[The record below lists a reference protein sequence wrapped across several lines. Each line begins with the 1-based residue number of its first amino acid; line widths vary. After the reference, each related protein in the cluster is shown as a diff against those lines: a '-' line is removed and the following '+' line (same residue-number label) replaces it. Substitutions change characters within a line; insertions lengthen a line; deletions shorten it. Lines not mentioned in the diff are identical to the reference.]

1 MRTPP
6 KQNGPLSVR
15 AICGPHVVILAWDV
29 READWEA
36 FTAGLLGFAIER
48 SELHNGAVVERYF
61 LRGIKRFENKDK
73 GLAPGTP
80 VPTSEHPV
88 QSFQWGDYTVKPAH
102 RYRYR
107 IVPVFGNP
115 KLLELRD
122 ASAVTTD
129 APTPED
135 RRGSHAV
142 YFNRGAAGS
151 QAYAREFPDPKPD
164 ETKPE
169 SPQMR
174 WLSRGL
180 FEALIAF
187 IDRANGP
194 TFALRG
200 AFYEFRYL
208 PVGKA
213 LKRAAQADA
222 DVKVLYDKPNYG
234 PKNRAMVSKAG
245 IKGLCQERGGNKSE
259 KHNKFLVLLENGAPA
274 AVWTGST
281 NISAGGIFGH
291 SNVGHIVFDTTIAQ
305 QYLDYWSFLWETPDA
320 GNAEIAKRNNQ
331 ATPTPTGAPDPN
343 SITALFSPRDGV
355 TLQWYADRMDV
366 ANEIV
371 CFTVAFNIA
380 TPFIK
385 VLKKQSDV
393 SQYILKDK
401 NAAGDDEIRRDG
413 DLLIAA
419 GAKFGKADLANFRA
433 EALTGFNKN
442 LYIHDKF
449 LLIDPLGDD
458 PIVITGSAN
467 FSPAS
472 TTANDENM
480 LIIRGNT
487 DVADAY
493 FGEFMRLFDHIYARH
508 IITRKLT
515 KAAEKKRNYLAND
528 NSWVASHRQG
538 PKARRRHRFHGPWT

>member
-1 MRTPP
+1 
-6 KQNGPLSVR
+6 
-15 AICGPHVVILAWDV
+15 
-29 READWEA
+29 
-36 FTAGLLGFAIER
+36 LGFAIER
-48 SELHNGAVVERYF
+48 SELHNGTVVERYF
-61 LRGIKRFENKDK
+61 LRGIKRFEEKDK

-102 RYRYR
+102 RYQYR
-107 IVPVFGNP
+107 IVPVHGHPN
-115 KLLELRD
+115 LLELRD
-122 ASAVTTD
+122 ASAVTVD
-129 APTPED
+129 APTPEEH
-135 RRGSHAV
+135 RNSHAV

-151 QAYAREFPDPKPD
+151 QAYAREFPNPKPD

-169 SPQMR
+169 SPQMK

-180 FEALIAF
+180 YEALIAF
-187 IDRANGP
+187 IDRAKGP
-194 TFALRG
+194 AFALRG

-213 LKRAAQADA
+213 VKKASQAGA

-245 IKGLCQERGGNKSE
+245 IKTLCRERSGNKSE
-259 KHNKFLVLLENGAPA
+259 KHNKFLALLENDAPV

-291 SNVGHIVFDTTIAQ
+291 SNVGHIVFDAAIAQ
-305 QYLDYWSFLWETPDA
+305 QYLDYWSFLWESPDA
-320 GNAEIAKRNNQ
+320 GNAEIAKWNNQ
-331 ATPTPTGAPDPN
+331 ATPTPAGVPGPH
-343 SITALFSPRDGV
+343 SITALFSPRNGA
-355 TLQWYADRMDV
+355 TLQWYADRMAAAD
-366 ANEIV
+366 AIV
-371 CFTVAFNIA
+371 CFTVAFTIA
-380 TPFIK
+380 TPFTQ
-385 VLKKQSDV
+385 VLKKPSDV

-401 NAAGDDEIRRDG
+401 NGPGDDEIRRDG

-419 GAKFGKADLANFRA
+419 GARFGKGDLANFRA

-442 LYIHDKF
+442 QYIHDKF
-449 LLIDPLGDD
+449 LLVDPLGDD

-480 LIIRGNT
+480 LVIRGNT

-515 KAAEKKRNYLAND
+515 NAAEKKRNYLAND
-528 NSWVASHRQG
+528 DSWVASNRQG
-538 PKARRRHRFHGPWT
+538 PKARRRQRFHGPWT